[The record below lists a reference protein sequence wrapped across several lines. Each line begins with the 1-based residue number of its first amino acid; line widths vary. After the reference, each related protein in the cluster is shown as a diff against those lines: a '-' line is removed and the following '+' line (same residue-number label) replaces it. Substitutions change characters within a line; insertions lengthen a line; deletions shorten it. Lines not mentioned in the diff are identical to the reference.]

1 MVDKNKIIKA
11 VQELLEAIGEDTNR
25 QGLKDTPD
33 RVARMYEE
41 LTCGYNESVEEH
53 LSTRFKVANSDM
65 IIEKNIPFSSL
76 CEHHLMP
83 FFGKVSIAYIPND
96 EVVGLSKLARCVE
109 VFARHLQIQ
118 ERMTNEIAESI
129 YKELNAKGVL
139 VLIEAEHT
147 CMTSRG
153 VNKIGTKTV
162 TVKKIGNID
171 KNEAMQLIMGK

>member
-11 VQELLEAIGEDTNR
+11 VQELLEAVGEDTNR

-65 IIEKNIPFSSL
+65 IVEKDIPFSSL

-83 FFGKVSIAYIPND
+83 FFGNL
-96 EVVGLSKLARCVE
+96 LS
-109 VFARHLQIQ
+109 FISG
-118 ERMTNEIAESI
+118 EIACFISI
-129 YKELNAKGVL
+129 KLPFSL
-139 VLIEAEHT
+139 
-147 CMTSRG
+147 
-153 VNKIGTKTV
+153 
-162 TVKKIGNID
+162 
-171 KNEAMQLIMGK
+171 

>member
-41 LTCGYNESVEEH
+41 LTCGYNESVEKH

-109 VFARHLQIQ
+109 VFARRLQIQ

-162 TVKKIGNID
+162 TMKKIGNID
-171 KNEAMQLIMGK
+171 KNEAMQLIMRK

>member
-11 VQELLEAIGEDTNR
+11 VQELLEAVVEETNR

-41 LTCGYNESVEEH
+41 LTCGYNENVEEH

-65 IIEKNIPFSSL
+65 IVEKDIPFSSL

-109 VFARHLQIQ
+109 VFARRLQIQ

>member
-1 MVDKNKIIKA
+1 MVDRKKIMKA
-11 VQELLEAIGEDTNR
+11 VHELLEAIGEDTNR
-25 QGLKDTPD
+25 QGLKDTPE

-41 LTCGYNESVEEH
+41 LASGYDDSVEKH
-53 LSTRFKVANSDM
+53 LSTRFKVANSD
-65 IIEKNIPFSSL
+65 IIVEKNIPFSSL

-83 FFGKVSIAYIPND
+83 FFGRVSIAYIPND

-109 VFARHLQIQ
+109 VFARRLQIQ

-129 YKELNAKGVL
+129 YKELNARGVF
-139 VLIEAEHT
+139 VFVEAEHT

-162 TVKKIGNID
+162 TVKQIGDID
-171 KNEAMQLIMGK
+171 KKEAMQLIMEK

>member
-11 VQELLEAIGEDTNR
+11 VQELLEAVGEDTNR

-41 LTCGYNESVEEH
+41 LICGYNENVEEH

-65 IIEKNIPFSSL
+65 IVEKDIPFSSL

-109 VFARHLQIQ
+109 VFARRLQIQ

-129 YKELNAKGVL
+129 YKELNAKGVF

-171 KNEAMQLIMGK
+171 KNEAMQLIMRK

>member
-11 VQELLEAIGEDTNR
+11 VQELLEAIGADTNR

-53 LSTRFKVANSDM
+53 LNTRFKVANSDM
-65 IIEKNIPFSSL
+65 IVEKDIPFSSL

-109 VFARHLQIQ
+109 VFARRLQIQ
-118 ERMTNEIAESI
+118 ERMTNELAESI

-139 VLIEAEHT
+139 VFIEAEHT

-162 TVKKIGNID
+162 TMKKIGNID